1 MSAGTLKLT
10 NGSTAVTG
18 TGTTFTA
25 DMTAAD
31 VVVVTVGGTVYS
43 LAVDSVTSDTALV
56 LTLPFTGPTA
66 SGVAWQAV
74 PRKTMLRV
82 TAELN
87 KQVTEALRVANENAI
102 NWQAVLSSLDTVNVL
117 LPDGTTLTGF
127 SWRKIND
134 LLTSMDIDHIDATA
148 TQIHADAQQVATD
161 KTAAVQAKTD
171 AETAKTAAVAAQGK
185 AETAQAASETAQ
197 TAAVAAQGKA
207 ETAQTKAETAQAA
220 AESAAASI
228 DATKLLQKDQNLAD
242 LDDPAEGRSNLS
254 VYSKAEIDA
263 KPSGG
268 GYIGQSW
275 WHDMRSKM
283 PDGCVAADGQ
293 EVDQVGPF
301 ADLYADVAAGN
312 RPTTDEATWQA
323 DPTKRNCY
331 VLNSSTGKM
340 RLPDRNGVQPGSIP
354 ALPMIGDGGGK
365 AAGAVYKGAIPNLN
379 GSIKRLTRG
388 TAAAIATVGVVD
400 GVFKLGTREATS
412 PPTYVPAGN
421 LGSDGVPIEI
431 DASLG
436 SDVYQ
441 NGVTAVQPAGVV
453 GCFVIRYAGRAQNA
467 GSLDAMTLSA
477 RMESINTDL
486 LAKNAATNARIS
498 MATLTVTNPA
508 LGTRT
513 TIANPFGNSTPV
525 ICVAEILHAPTQK
538 WVSSKWIWNVSGNAT
553 YGVEAFYSEG
563 EGIVLVTGKYAYLIN
578 TNASNG
584 APIDTGSADYTTPSP
599 VRIRVT
605 KVAP

>member
-87 KQVTEALRVANENAI
+87 KQVTEALRFANENAI
-102 NWQAVLSSLDTVNVL
+102 NWQAVLSSPDTVNVL

-134 LLTSMDIDHIDATA
+134 LLNALDVDHLDATA
-148 TQIHADAQQVATD
+148 AQIHTDAQQVATD
-161 KTAAVQAKTD
+161 KAAAVQAKTD

-275 WHDMRSKM
+275 WHDMRSKI

-293 EVDQVGPF
+293 QVDQSGPF

-323 DPTKRNCY
+323 DPTKRGCY
-331 VLNSSTGKM
+331 VLNSSAGKM
-340 RLPDRNGVQPGSIP
+340 RLPDRNGVQSGSIKAP
-354 ALPMIGDGGGK
+354 VLRGDGGTLT
-365 AAGAVYKGAIPNLN
+365 AGSVQKSGVPNLT
-379 GSIKRLTRG
+379 GDFTRITPSAG
-388 TAAAIATVGVVD
+388 PMNVD
-400 GVFKLGTREATS
+400 GVASGIFRRGAREATS
-412 PPTYVPAGN
+412 PPTFFPAGSSGAGYP
-421 LGSDGVPIEI
+421 LEI
-431 DASLG
+431 DLSLG

-441 NGVTAVQPAGVV
+441 NGLTEARMNSLA

-486 LAKNAATNARIS
+486 LAKSVATNARIGY
-498 MATLTVTNPA
+498 TLLSVTNPA
-508 LGTRT
+508 LGSRT
-513 TIANPFGNSTPV
+513 VLANPFGNGTPV
-525 ICVAEILHAPTQK
+525 WCMAEIFHATLQK
-538 WVSSKWIWNVSGNAT
+538 WVTTPLTYASGTLGTSAW
-553 YGVEAFYSEG
+553 YAEG
-563 EGIVLVTGKYAYLIN
+563 EGIVLKCGYVAYVQGG
-578 TNASNG
+578 TTATASSQD
-584 APIDTGSADYTTPSP
+584 ISADYKTPSP
-599 VRIRVT
+599 VRIHVFKVT
-605 KVAP
+605 A